1 MSEYCLFQPG
11 EYMDFEK
18 EEVQLRWDIYHGK
31 RTMPGPPGMP
41 PMDPDDEDSLPP
53 FMRPRRYTEEE
64 IIAYNKKWNPYDPLY
79 NDPAYARAHGHPSV
93 PAYPGFEAMPP
104 IMVVPQFPK
113 DMASRFYY
121 TNDGTDIH
129 YNRNIYAGDLLR
141 ETNVKKFFEE
151 RTHPNDELRRW
162 CMGGEADKVDESGKV
177 VMHLSG
183 SVREYYRQL
192 LDDSKRPTFSEN
204 QESWTK
210 YAPSGHYTTDADYER
225 MKEIWDQEK
234 IMGDDT
240 PFWEDVPVG
249 FELPKTCS
257 DGPVTY
263 MHMMYWYDIGDLSI
277 YSREELMDPKMRA
290 VTFRDRYGAFLDE
303 TALHFGNRNINTD
316 GARGVWY
323 NDTGA
328 RLIARTLTDFVGN
341 KGRVSRFSWRFFPF
355 FQELRDWD
363 MCKAEFMKVPGM
375 EGRDCD
381 RHGSQGDTCIGRAV
395 VTDKY
400 INDQGEHCC
409 EVMLWGEDLEGNIVQ
424 GCPSEIVLP
433 SKDGI

>member
-18 EEVQLRWDIYHGK
+18 K
-31 RTMPGPPGMP
+31 RSNCAGTSIMASAQCPDRRGCR

-177 VMHLSG
+177 VMHLS
-183 SVREYYRQL
+183 
-192 LDDSKRPTFSEN
+192 
-204 QESWTK
+204 
-210 YAPSGHYTTDADYER
+210 A
-225 MKEIWDQEK
+225 
-234 IMGDDT
+234 
-240 PFWEDVPVG
+240 
-249 FELPKTCS
+249 
-257 DGPVTY
+257 
-263 MHMMYWYDIGDLSI
+263 LS
-277 YSREELMDPKMRA
+277 
-290 VTFRDRYGAFLDE
+290 
-303 TALHFGNRNINTD
+303 
-316 GARGVWY
+316 
-323 NDTGA
+323 
-328 RLIARTLTDFVGN
+328 
-341 KGRVSRFSWRFFPF
+341 
-355 FQELRDWD
+355 
-363 MCKAEFMKVPGM
+363 
-375 EGRDCD
+375 
-381 RHGSQGDTCIGRAV
+381 
-395 VTDKY
+395 
-400 INDQGEHCC
+400 
-409 EVMLWGEDLEGNIVQ
+409 GNIT
-424 GCPSEIVLP
+424 GSCWTTASAPRSRKTKKAGPSTPLP
-433 SKDGI
+433 ATTPLTRTMSG

>member
-141 ETNVKKFFEE
+141 ETNVRKFFEE

-290 VTFRDRYGAFLDE
+290 VTFRVKER
-303 TALHFGNRNINTD
+303 
-316 GARGVWY
+316 
-323 NDTGA
+323 
-328 RLIARTLTDFVGN
+328 
-341 KGRVSRFSWRFFPF
+341 
-355 FQELRDWD
+355 
-363 MCKAEFMKVPGM
+363 
-375 EGRDCD
+375 
-381 RHGSQGDTCIGRAV
+381 
-395 VTDKY
+395 
-400 INDQGEHCC
+400 
-409 EVMLWGEDLEGNIVQ
+409 
-424 GCPSEIVLP
+424 
-433 SKDGI
+433 